1 MFGFGMEYEGAAFWL
16 PVVWAGL
23 LALAVAMYVV
33 IDGFDL
39 GVGILFTAARKG
51 NWRDRMMLSV
61 APIWDGNET
70 WLVLGGGGLFAVFSV
85 AYAILLPALYIPIIL
100 MLIALIF
107 RGVAFEFRFKA
118 DRSQFVWDNAFHYGS
133 LLATFAQG
141 MVLGAFVQGFKVEG
155 RGFAG
160 GTMDWL
166 TPFSVL
172 TGIGLVCGYGLL
184 GATWCVMK
192 TSGELEIW
200 ARRKSLQFLAAT
212 IVSMAVVSAW
222 VPFLGLDIQWRW
234 IRGPRSRGDGPR
246 RLGHLPGHP
255 QRAPRGA
262 LPAHRRA
269 VPARL
274 PRPRHQP
281 VPLHRAAALHDLAG
295 SQRGQRPAIRPRRLF
310 RGDAADPGLYRLRL
324 LGLPREGGGRP
335 RIRGLRAL
343 SGGSSGAKGRRLLWF
358 VAFYAAS
365 LVTFTALVYFLRAI
379 VKG

>member
-16 PVVWAGL
+16 PLVWAAL
-23 LALAVAMYVV
+23 LAVAVAMYVV

-85 AYAILLPALYIPIIL
+85 AYAILLPALYLPLIL

-118 DRSQFVWDNAFHYGS
+118 GRSQFIWDNAFHYGS
-133 LLATFAQG
+133 LIATFAQG
-141 MVLGAFVQGFKVEG
+141 MVLGAFVQGFQIQG
-155 RGFAG
+155 RGFTG
-160 GTMDWL
+160 GTFDWL
-166 TPFSVL
+166 TSFSVL

-212 IVSMAVVSAW
+212 IVAMTLVSAW
-222 VPFLGLDIQWRW
+222 VPFLGRDIQWRW
-234 IRGPRSRGDGPR
+234 ISWPNI
-246 RLGHLPGHP
+246 LYV
-255 QRAPRGA
+255 A
-262 LPAHRRA
+262 
-269 VPARL
+269 
-274 PRPRHQP
+274 P
-281 VPLHRAAALHDLAG
+281 VPVVTALVAWG
-295 SQRGQRPAIRPRRLF
+295 I
-310 RGDAADPGLYRLRL
+310 Y
-324 LGLPREGGGRP
+324 
-335 RIRGLRAL
+335 RGLRSGRDVAPFLLTIAL
-343 SGGSSGAKGRRLLWF
+343 FLLGFLGLAISLFPYIVPPRMTIWQ
-358 VAFYAAS
+358 AANAVS
-365 LVTFTALVYFLRAI
+365 ALQFALVGYSVVMPLTLAYTAYAYWVFRGKVAEDI
-379 VKG
+379 ETGGYGH